1 MSWSIFQHWRDV
13 GTSVWYHHIGANF
26 ARSATKQGGKQAA
39 VSIHIACYHIG
50 YDLRKVEKRKEII
63 RL

>member
-39 VSIHIACYHIG
+39 VSIHIACYHID
-50 YDLRKVEKRKEII
+50 YDLRKV
-63 RL
+63 